1 MTPEPRLCMCAGEQ
15 VAKSCMSRRKHF
27 AAVGKPS
34 AQAIACVLLLQV
46 AKLLAKEAQI
56 SAAQVASHVAPAP
69 APHVQGAPAAAQ
81 APEGSRTAAPSTVTA
96 AARRADAAAAGQPDS
111 FAAAAAGA
119 GQSLLSKLELV
130 ARALNA
136 TVNEQL
142 LDPTQ
147 GLEGAAEAL
156 LKAPGRALNG
166 TLLHEQ
172 HAEALQATGSG
183 VSGGAGTTGT
193 VAAQN
198 STAAPSAPLEGSPS
212 PGPAASPGSA
222 EAPGTPA
229 APGPLGASGTPA
241 APGPI
246 AVAPGVVAPPNVHT
260 YLDGALTVVD
270 PALFYDASAKIISTL
285 NGVVGTLSFI
295 NFSPCALVSAEAGM
309 AAYALGAV
317 IEPTVIYIA
326 PEGLSLA
333 AVGLSIS
340 PTGIAVGPGRVK
352 TLAEG
357 FAIAPTLISIAPV
370 VDTDAQIGKDI
381 SGVPGKIVQLPRK
394 PEDQRPAPPTDPVP
408 TAPTGAGMPSGGR
421 NRR

>member
-1 MTPEPRLCMCAGEQ
+1 M
-15 VAKSCMSRRKHF
+15 
-27 AAVGKPS
+27 
-34 AQAIACVLLLQV
+34 
-46 AKLLAKEAQI
+46 
-56 SAAQVASHVAPAP
+56 
-69 APHVQGAPAAAQ
+69 
-81 APEGSRTAAPSTVTA
+81 
-96 AARRADAAAAGQPDS
+96 ADG
-111 FAAAAAGA
+111 
-119 GQSLLSKLELV
+119 
-130 ARALNA
+130 
-136 TVNEQL
+136 QL

-166 TLLHEQ
+166 TLLREQ
-172 HAEALQATGSG
+172 RAEALQATGSG

-198 STAAPSAPLEGSPS
+198 DTAAPSAAPGATPAPLEGNPS
-212 PGPAASPGSA
+212 PGPAASPGTPVIPGSPGST
-222 EAPGTPA
+222 EAPSTPA
-229 APGPLGASGTPA
+229 TPGPLGASGTPA
-241 APGPI
+241 APGPT

-285 NGVVGTLSFI
+285 NGVVGSLSFI
-295 NFSPCALVSAEAGM
+295 NFSPCALVSAEAGI

-340 PTGIAVGPGRVK
+340 PTGIAIGPSRTK

-394 PEDQRPAPPTDPVP
+394 PQDQRPAPPTDPVP

-421 NRR
+421 NRGGR